1 MVSTV
6 GGGQCKFC
14 TFYGDLDSHDC
25 RSYPIDNK
33 VQENKFDPVD
43 RPAHYNQGKAQCK
56 SCGHPIEC
64 IDITRHMD
72 FAIGN
77 AMKYL
82 WRFREK
88 NGLQD
93 LMKARW
99 YLEDAIKQLEKVEKC

>member
-1 MVSTV
+1 MNKIDSVAQCGCSCHF
-6 GGGQCKFC
+6 GGLCKGCQCPK
-14 TFYGDLDSHDC
+14 
-25 RSYPIDNK
+25 SYIEK
-33 VQENKFDPVD
+33 KQFDPVN

-99 YLEDAIKQLEKVEKC
+99 YLDDAIKQLEIGHVEVK

>member
-1 MVSTV
+1 MKTEICSICSKTV
-6 GGGQCKFC
+6 EWGFNHKC
-14 TFYGDLDSHDC
+14 YEIDSA
-25 RSYPIDNK
+25 
-33 VQENKFDPVD
+33 FDPVQ
-43 RPAHYNQGKAQCK
+43 RPHHYNQGKAQCK

-93 LMKARW
+93 LAKARW
-99 YLEDAIKQLEKVEKC
+99 YLDDAIKQLEKVKE